1 MKITDVVIHPLAAD
15 HDDLSWTA
23 HEPFGRSILTL
34 VEVRTD
40 AGITGIGEVAS
51 GPQAQ
56 VCDMLRMIAPVIERS
71 FCQISA

>member
-51 GPQAQ
+51 GP
-56 VCDMLRMIAPVIERS
+56 
-71 FCQISA
+71 